1 LRYSCT
7 QFIIQILDEKN
18 GYYFLE
24 ATIYERIKITDPGEK
39 IFRCEVNIPDMQTT
53 IEFNI
58 LNLFQV
64 FLAEKAVRPVFSQQ
78 QTTKRS
84 KKTETVISNT
94 QFVISSSLFHSN
106 TKAIRLLIDYE

>member
-1 LRYSCT
+1 MRYSST
-7 QFIIQILDEKN
+7 QFSIRILDEKD

-24 ATIYERIKITDPGEK
+24 ATISERIKITDLGEK
-39 IFRCEVNIPDMQTT
+39 IFRCEVNIPDTQTT
-53 IEFNI
+53 IEFNN

-94 QFVISSSLFHSN
+94 QFVISSSLFLSN
-106 TKAIRLLIDYE
+106 TKAVRLLTDYE